1 VEESLEERIEKLKLR
16 MYEAYKD
23 VNNYDAVLEISQE
36 LDKLL
41 NQFHANNRQKL
52 WTKK

>member
-1 VEESLEERIEKLKLR
+1 VEESLEERIEKLKLK

-41 NQFHANNRQKL
+41 NRLRAQQQL
-52 WTKK
+52 WIKK

>member
-1 VEESLEERIEKLKLR
+1 MEESLEERIEKLKLK

-41 NQFHANNRQKL
+41 NRLRAQQQL
-52 WTKK
+52 WIKK